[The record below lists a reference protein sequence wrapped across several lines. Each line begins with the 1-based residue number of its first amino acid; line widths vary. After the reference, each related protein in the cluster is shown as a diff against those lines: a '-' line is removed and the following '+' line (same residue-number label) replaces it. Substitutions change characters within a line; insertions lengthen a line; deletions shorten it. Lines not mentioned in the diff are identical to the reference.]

1 MRVSVFGLGYV
12 GCVSAACLAGMGHEV
27 IGVDVN
33 RVKVDLVN
41 DGKAPVVEERI
52 GELIAEVVAG
62 GALRAT
68 VDVREAIAE
77 SEVSL
82 ICVGT
87 PSEPNGSLCT
97 TYLERVTEEIGA
109 ALAEKQATKQ
119 AANAGQGITGQGNA
133 GKGIRH
139 TVVFRSTMLPGT
151 CLNLLVPLLEKHVGG
166 LAGVDI
172 GVAVNP
178 EFLREGTSVRDF
190 FDPPKTVIGEID
202 PASGDVVAALYDGLP
217 GEVFRVPVPTAEA
230 IKYADNAF
238 HGLKIGFANELGAVC
253 QALGVDSHQVMD
265 VFLADRK
272 LNISPAYLRPGFA
285 FGGSCLPKDL
295 RSLVHAA
302 QRADVS
308 VPILAHVLPSNSDHL
323 KRAVDLVERTGKRRV
338 GLFGLSF
345 KPGTDD
351 LRESP
356 LVELAERLFGKGY
369 DLRIH
374 DANVSLSRLIGANR
388 EYIEN
393 LLPHLAQLLADSV
406 DEVLEHAEVCLVGTR
421 DPAVLS
427 ALPHGD
433 GPVIV
438 DLIRL
443 PDAEARRAEPGY
455 VGLAW

>member
-12 GCVSAACLAGMGHEV
+12 GCVSAACLASMGHEV

-33 RVKVDLVN
+33 QVKVDLVN
-41 DGKAPVVEERI
+41 EGKAPVVEERI
-52 GELIAEVVAG
+52 GELIAEVVRT

-68 VDVREAIAE
+68 RDVREAIAD

-109 ALAEKQATKQ
+109 AVAERGGRQT
-119 AANAGQGITGQGNA
+119 I
-133 GKGIRH
+133 
-139 TVVFRSTMLPGT
+139 VFRSTMLPGT
-151 CLNLLVPLLEKHVGG
+151 CLDLLVPILEKFAGT
-166 LAGVDI
+166 AGVDF

-190 FDPPKTVIGEID
+190 FDPPKTVIGELD
-202 PASGDVVAALYDGLP
+202 AASGDVVAALYEGLP
-217 GEVFRVPVPTAEA
+217 GEVFRVPVPVAEA

-253 QALGVDSHQVMD
+253 QALGVDSHQVID

-308 VPILAHVLPSNSDHL
+308 VPILSHVLASNADHL
-323 KRAVDLVERTGKRRV
+323 QRAVDMVERTGRRRV

-369 DLRIH
+369 DLRIY
-374 DANVSLSRLIGANR
+374 DPNVNLSRLLGANR
-388 EYIEN
+388 EYIETR
-393 LLPHLAQLLADSV
+393 LPHLAQLLVESV
-406 DEVLEHAEVCLVGTR
+406 DEVIEHAEVCLVGTR

-433 GPVIV
+433 APVIV
-438 DLIRL
+438 DLIHL
-443 PDAEARRAEPGY
+443 PDADARRTEPGY
-455 VGLAW
+455 MGLAW

>member
-1 MRVSVFGLGYV
+1 MRISVFGLGYV
-12 GCVSAACLAGMGHEV
+12 GCVSAACLAARGHEV
-27 IGVDVN
+27 LGVDVN
-33 RVKVDLVN
+33 PVKIDLITR
-41 DGKAPVVEERI
+41 GQAPVVEERI
-52 GELIAEVVAG
+52 GELTADVVKSG
-62 GALRAT
+62 RLTAT
-68 VDVREAIAE
+68 TSVAEAIAA

-82 ICVGT
+82 VCVGT
-87 PSEPNGSLCT
+87 PSAPNGSLST
-97 TYLERVTEEIGA
+97 LYLERVAEQIGA
-109 ALAEKQATKQ
+109 ALAERDR
-119 AANAGQGITGQGNA
+119 
-133 GKGIRH
+133 RH

-151 CLNLLVPLLEKHVGG
+151 CLDLLVPILEKASGKT
-166 LAGVDI
+166 AGVDF

-190 FDPPKTVIGEID
+190 FDPPKTVIGEFD
-202 PASGDVVAALYDGLP
+202 EASGDVVAALYEGLP
-217 GEVFRVPVPTAEA
+217 GEVFRVPIPVAEMT
-230 IKYADNAF
+230 KYADNSF

-253 QALGVDSHQVMD
+253 RALGLDSHQVID

-295 RSLVHAA
+295 RGLVYAA
-302 QRADVS
+302 HRADVS
-308 VPILAHVLPSNSDHL
+308 VPILSHVLASNAAHL
-323 KRAVDLVERTGKRRV
+323 QRAVELVERTGKRRV

-388 EYIEN
+388 EYIETR
-393 LLPHLAQLLADSV
+393 LPHLAQLLADSV

-433 GPVIV
+433 GPMIV
-438 DLIRL
+438 DLIHL
-443 PDAEARRAEPGY
+443 PDAETRRTEPGY
-455 VGLAW
+455 MGLAW